1 MDYETIE
8 YRPSEEGIGIL
19 SLNRPRKYNTVSYQ
33 MMEELEDFWAQ
44 KREDLDTAMDL
55 ARTMNSKNPMGL
67 WLTKE
72 AINVNL
78 DAGGL
83 EQALKMEDRNQI
95 LLVARG
101 LLGQGEKKSR
111 YF

>member
-1 MDYETIE
+1 MTADE
-8 YRPSEEGIGIL
+8 
-19 SLNRPRKYNTVSYQ
+19 
-33 MMEELEDFWAQ
+33 
-44 KREDLDTAMDL
+44 AMDLGLCSRLVEKEQLLETALEL

-67 WLTKE
+67 RLTKE

-83 EQALKMEDRNQI
+83 EQALQLEDRNQM
-95 LLVARG
+95 LLVLRG
-101 LLGQGEKKSR
+101 MVDKGDKTSR